1 MGKRTEQDYTMA
13 NNKYLDAFMK
23 TFPYEGL
30 TYDDVTLVTQYADF
44 LPDDASLETQLTSRQ
59 KMKIPFVSAA
69 MDTVT
74 EAPMA
79 IAMALAGGIGVIHK
93 NLEEDEQA
101 KEVAKVKN
109 HLNGLIASPV
119 CFHANDDIA
128 YLRAEK
134 KRRGLK
140 FNGFPVLDDQD
151 RLVGMITSSDMRFA
165 PMNAA
170 TLKDVM
176 QKTLIT
182 AKPGTSLKKA
192 YEIMR
197 ANKLGKLPLVDKAGH
212 VVGLY
217 SFTDVQRLVENQNP
231 TYNCDDKFRLRVS
244 ASVSGGKGDLS
255 RMEKLADAG
264 VDVVVVDSAHGHSK
278 GIMDMTKYIVKHFP
292 KVDVIAGN
300 IATGEAALAL
310 AKCGAHAVKVGIGP
324 GSICTTRV
332 VCGVG
337 IPQLTAVYSAAKAL
351 RGTGVPVIADGGIKL
366 SGDVPKALAAGAS
379 SVMLGSV
386 LAGTEESPGEKIYA
400 NGRKYVTYR
409 GMGSMAAL
417 KNGKGSRARYFQ
429 DNEAD
434 ENLVPQGIEGMVPYS
449 GHVSAIMTQFCGGL
463 RASLGYC
470 GTKTVAE
477 LQARGKFYR
486 VTAAGQR
493 EARPHDI
500 TITKEAPNYRT

>member
-1 MGKRTEQDYTMA
+1 MNR
-13 NNKYLDAFMK
+13 YLDKFMA
-23 TFPYEGL
+23 TFPFEGL

-44 LPDDASLETQLTSRQ
+44 LPDDASLETKLTSRQ
-59 KMKIPFVSAA
+59 KMKIPFISAA

-93 NLEEDEQA
+93 NLEEDDQA
-101 KEVAKVKN
+101 REVAKVKN
-109 HLNGLIASPV
+109 YLNGLISRPV

-128 YLRAEK
+128 FLRSEK
-134 KRRGLK
+134 KRMGLK
-140 FNGFPVLDDQD
+140 FNGFPVLDDD
-151 RLVGMITSSDMRFA
+151 ERLVGMITSSDMRFA
-165 PMNAA
+165 PMEARK
-170 TLKDVM
+170 LSDVM
-176 QKTLIT
+176 QKGMVT

-192 YEIMR
+192 YDIMR
-197 ANKLGKLPLVDKAGH
+197 ANKIGKLPLVDKNGR

-217 SFTDVQRLVENQNP
+217 SFTDVQRLVENQKP
-231 TYNCDDKFRLRVS
+231 TYNCDEHFRLRVS

-278 GIMDMTKYIVKHFP
+278 GIIDMTKYIVKHFP
-292 KVDVIAGN
+292 DVDVISGN
-300 IATGEAALAL
+300 IATGEAAIAL
-310 AKCGAHAVKVGIGP
+310 AKAGAHAVKVGIGP

-351 RGTGVPVIADGGIKL
+351 RGTGVAVIADGGIKL
-366 SGDVPKALAAGAS
+366 SGDVPKAIAAGAD

-386 LAGTEESPGEKIYA
+386 LAGSEESPGEKIYS
-400 NGRKYVTYR
+400 NGRQFVVYR

-429 DNEAD
+429 DNEEEAD
-434 ENLVPQGIEGMVPYS
+434 LVPQGIEGMVPYS
-449 GHVSAIMTQFCGGL
+449 GHVKEIMTQFCGGL

-470 GTKTVAE
+470 GTRTIRD
-477 LQARGKFYR
+477 LQERGKFYR

>member
-1 MGKRTEQDYTMA
+1 MA
-13 NNKYLDAFMK
+13 INKYLDAFMK

-93 NLEEDEQA
+93 NLEEDDQA
-101 KEVAKVKN
+101 AQVRKVKS
-109 HLNGLIASPV
+109 HLNGLIARPV
-119 CFHANDDIA
+119 CFHESDDISF
-128 YLRAEK
+128 LRSE
-134 KRRGLK
+134 KRRLGLK
-140 FNGFPVLDDQD
+140 FNGFPVLDSEE
-151 RLVGMITSSDMRFA
+151 RLVGMITSSDLRYA
-165 PMNAA
+165 PLDAMK
-170 TLKDVM
+170 LSDVM
-176 QKTLIT
+176 QKGMVT

-197 ANKLGKLPLVDKAGH
+197 ANKIGKLPLVDRNGRLA
-212 VVGLY
+212 GLY

-231 TYNCDDKFRLRVS
+231 SYNCDEKFRLRVS
-244 ASVSGGKGDLS
+244 ASVSGGRGDLS

-278 GIMDMTKYIVKHFP
+278 GIIEMTKYIVRHFP
-292 KVDVIAGN
+292 RVDVIAGN
-300 IATGEAALAL
+300 IATGEAAVAL
-310 AKCGAHAVKVGIGP
+310 AKAGAHAVKVGIGP

-366 SGDVPKALAAGAS
+366 SGDVPKAIAAGAS

-386 LAGTEESPGEKIYA
+386 LAGTEESPGEKIYQ
-400 NGRKYVTYR
+400 NGRQYVVYR

-429 DNEAD
+429 DNEAE

-449 GHVSAIMTQFCGGL
+449 GRVSSIMTQFCGGL

-470 GTKTVAE
+470 GTRTIAE
-477 LQARGKFYR
+477 LQARGRFFR

-500 TITKEAPNYRT
+500 TITKEAPNYRA

>member
-1 MGKRTEQDYTMA
+1 MA
-13 NNKYLDAFMK
+13 INKYLDAFMK
-23 TFPYEGL
+23 TFPFEGL

-44 LPDDASLETQLTSRQ
+44 LPDDASLETKLTSRQ
-59 KMKIPFVSAA
+59 KMKVPFISAA

-93 NLEEDEQA
+93 NLEEDAQA
-101 KEVAKVKN
+101 AEVAKVKN
-109 HLNGLIASPV
+109 YLNGLIAKPV

-128 YLRAEK
+128 FLRAEK
-134 KRRGLK
+134 RRLGLT
-140 FNGFPVLDDQD
+140 FNGFPVLDDED
-151 RLVGMITSSDMRFA
+151 RLVGMISGADMRYA
-165 PMNAA
+165 PMDAA
-170 TLKDVM
+170 KLCDVM
-176 QKTLIT
+176 QKDPIT

-192 YEIMR
+192 YDIMR
-197 ANKLGKLPLVDKAGH
+197 AHKMGKLPLVDKAGH

-217 SFTDVQRLVENQNP
+217 SFTDVQRLVENKNP
-231 TYNCDDKFRLRVS
+231 SYNCDEQFRLRVS
-244 ASVSGGKGDLS
+244 ASVSGGKGDLT
-255 RMEKLADAG
+255 RMEKLAEAG

-278 GIMDMTKYIVKHFP
+278 GIMEMTKYIVKNFP

-300 IATGEAALAL
+300 IATGEAAVAL

-351 RGTGVPVIADGGIKL
+351 RGSGVAVIADGGIKL
-366 SGDVPKALAAGAS
+366 SGDVPKALAAGAD

-400 NGRKYVTYR
+400 NGRKYVVYR

-429 DNEAD
+429 DNESED
-434 ENLVPQGIEGMVPYS
+434 DLVPQGIEGMVPYS
-449 GHVSAIMTQFCGGL
+449 GHVSSIMTQFCGGL

-470 GTKTVAE
+470 GTKTIAE
-477 LQARGKFYR
+477 LQARGQFYR

-500 TITKEAPNYRT
+500 TITKEAPNYRA

>member
-1 MGKRTEQDYTMA
+1 M
-13 NNKYLDAFMK
+13 NKYLDEFMK
-23 TFPYEGL
+23 TFPFEGL

-44 LPDDASLETQLTSRQ
+44 LPDDTSLETKLTSRTT
-59 KMKIPFVSAA
+59 MKVPFISAA

-101 KEVAKVKN
+101 KQVSKVKN
-109 HLNGLIASPV
+109 YLNGLIEAPV
-119 CFHANDDIA
+119 CFHENDDISF
-128 YLRAEK
+128 LRSE
-134 KRRGLK
+134 KRRMGLK
-140 FNGFPVLDDQD
+140 FNGFPVLDAED

-165 PMNAA
+165 PMDAMK
-170 TLKDVM
+170 LKEVM
-176 QKTLIT
+176 QPCPIT
-182 AKPGTSLKKA
+182 GPKGMSLKKA
-192 YEIMR
+192 YDLMR
-197 ANKLGKLPLVDKAGH
+197 KAKIGKLPLVDKAGK
-212 VVGLY
+212 VIGLY

-231 TYNCDDKFRLRVS
+231 TYNCDDKYRLRVS
-244 ASVSGGKGDLS
+244 ASVSGGKGDLA
-255 RMEKLADAG
+255 RAEKLVEAG
-264 VDVVVVDSAHGHSK
+264 VDVIVVDSAHGHTK
-278 GIMDMTKYIVKHFP
+278 GIMEMTKYLVKHYP
-292 KVDVIAGN
+292 KLDVIAGN

-337 IPQLTAVYSAAKAL
+337 IPQLTAVYNAAKAL
-351 RGTGVPVIADGGIKL
+351 RGTGVAVIADGGIKL
-366 SGDVPKALAAGAS
+366 SGDVPKALAAGAD

-386 LAGTEESPGEKIYA
+386 LAGTEESPGEKIYS
-400 NGRKYVTYR
+400 NGRQYVVYR

-429 DNEAD
+429 DNEAED
-434 ENLVPQGIEGMVPYS
+434 DLVPQGIEGMVPYS
-449 GHVSAIMTQFCGGL
+449 GHVKSIMTQFCGGL

-470 GTKTVAE
+470 GARTIAE
-477 LQARGKFYR
+477 LQETGKFYR

>member
-1 MGKRTEQDYTMA
+1 MA
-13 NNKYLDAFMK
+13 NNRYVDAFMK

-44 LPDDASLETQLTSRQ
+44 LPDDASLVTQLTSRQ
-59 KMKIPFVSAA
+59 KMNIPFVSAA

-93 NLEEDEQA
+93 NLEEDDQA

-109 HLNGLIASPV
+109 YLNGLIASPV
-119 CFHANDDIA
+119 CFHANDDISF
-128 YLRAEK
+128 LRSEK
-134 KRRGLK
+134 KRLGLK
-140 FNGFPVLDDQD
+140 FNGFPVLDDQE
-151 RLVGMITSSDMRFA
+151 RLVGMITSGDMRYA
-165 PMNAA
+165 PLNAA
-170 TLKDVM
+170 KLADVM
-176 QKTLIT
+176 QKNPIT

-197 ANKLGKLPLVDKAGH
+197 ANKIGKLPLVDKAGK

-231 TYNCDDKFRLRVS
+231 TYNCDDRFRLRVS

-278 GIMDMTKYIVKHFP
+278 GIMEMTKYIVKHFP

-366 SGDVPKALAAGAS
+366 SGDVPKAIAAGAS
-379 SVMLGSV
+379 SVMLGSI
-386 LAGTEESPGEKIYA
+386 LAGTDESPGEKIYA
-400 NGRKYVTYR
+400 NGRKYVVYR

-429 DNEAD
+429 DDESE

-449 GHVSAIMTQFCGGL
+449 GRVSAIMTQFCGGL

-470 GTKTVAE
+470 GTKTIAD

-500 TITKEAPNYRT
+500 TITKEAPNYRA

>member
-1 MGKRTEQDYTMA
+1 MNR
-13 NNKYLDAFMK
+13 YLDKFMA
-23 TFPYEGL
+23 TFPFEGL

-44 LPDDASLETQLTSRQ
+44 LPDDASLETNLTSRQ
-59 KMKIPFVSAA
+59 KMKIPFISAA

-101 KEVAKVKN
+101 KEVAKVKSY
-109 HLNGLIASPV
+109 LNGLISKPV
-119 CFHANDDIA
+119 CFHANDDISF
-128 YLRAEK
+128 LRAEK
-134 KRRGLK
+134 KRMGLK
-140 FNGFPVLDDQD
+140 FNGFPVLDDD
-151 RLVGMITSSDMRFA
+151 DCLVGMITSSDMRFA
-165 PMNAA
+165 PMQARK
-170 TLKDVM
+170 LSDVM
-176 QKTLIT
+176 QKSMVT
-182 AKPGTSLKKA
+182 AKAGTSLKKA

-197 ANKLGKLPLVDKAGH
+197 ENKIGKLPLVDKKGRI
-212 VVGLY
+212 VGLY

-231 TYNCDDKFRLRVS
+231 TYNCDDQFRLRVS

-278 GIMDMTKYIVKHFP
+278 GIIDMTKYIVKHFP

-300 IATGEAALAL
+300 IATGEAAVAL
-310 AKCGAHAVKVGIGP
+310 AKAGAHAVKVGIGP

-351 RGTGVPVIADGGIKL
+351 RGSGVAVIADGGIKL
-366 SGDVPKALAAGAS
+366 SGDVPKALAAGAD

-386 LAGTEESPGEKIYA
+386 LAGTEESPGEKIYS
-400 NGRKYVTYR
+400 NGRQYVVYR

-429 DNEAD
+429 DNESED
-434 ENLVPQGIEGMVPYS
+434 DLVPQGIEGMVPYS
-449 GHVSAIMTQFCGGL
+449 GHVKSIMTQFCGGL

-470 GTKTVAE
+470 GAKTVKE
-477 LQARGKFYR
+477 LQEHGKFYR
-486 VTAAGQR
+486 VTAAGLR

-500 TITKEAPNYRT
+500 TITKEAPNSRT

>member
-1 MGKRTEQDYTMA
+1 MNR
-13 NNKYLDAFMK
+13 YLDDFMK

-44 LPDDASLETQLTSRQ
+44 LPDETSLETNLTSRTR
-59 KMKIPFVSAA
+59 MKVPFMSAA

-74 EAPMA
+74 EAQMA
-79 IAMALAGGIGVIHK
+79 IAMALSGGIGCIHK
-93 NLEEDEQA
+93 NLEEDDQA
-101 KEVAKVKN
+101 AQVRQVKK
-109 HLNGLIASPV
+109 HLNGLIDSPV
-119 CFHANDDIA
+119 CFHEDDDIG
-128 YLRAEK
+128 YLRSYKMEHK
-134 KRRGLK
+134 IK
-140 FNGFPVLDDQD
+140 FNGFPVLDADD

-170 TLKDVM
+170 KLRDVM
-176 QKTLIT
+176 QKKLLT
-182 AKPGTSLKKA
+182 AKPGTSLSKA

-197 ANKLGKLPLVDKAGH
+197 ANKIGKLPIVDRNGKIA
-212 VVGLY
+212 GLY
-217 SFTDVQRLVENQNP
+217 SFTDVSRIVENSDS
-231 TYNCDDKFRLRVS
+231 TYNLDDKFRLRAC
-244 ASVSGGKGDLS
+244 ASVSGGRGDLS

-264 VDVVVVDSAHGHSK
+264 VDCVVVDSAHGHSK
-278 GIMDMTKYIVKHFP
+278 GIMEMTKYIVRHYP
-292 KVDVIAGN
+292 KIDVIAGN
-300 IATGEAALAL
+300 IATGEAAKAL

-337 IPQLTAVYSAAKAL
+337 IPQLTAVYNAAKAL
-351 RGTGVPVIADGGIKL
+351 RGSGVAVIADGGIKL
-366 SGDVPKALAAGAS
+366 SGDVPKALAAGAD

-386 LAGTEESPGEKIYA
+386 LAGTEESPGEKIYS
-400 NGRKYVTYR
+400 NGRQYVVYR

-429 DNEAD
+429 DD
-434 ENLVPQGIEGMVPYS
+434 EDEDSLVPQGIEGMVPYS
-449 GHVSAIMTQFCGGL
+449 GRVKSIMTQFCGGL

-470 GTKTVAE
+470 GARTIRE
-477 LQARGKFYR
+477 LQEKGRFYR

>member
-1 MGKRTEQDYTMA
+1 MA
-13 NNKYLDAFMK
+13 INKYLDAFMK
-23 TFPYEGL
+23 TFPFEGL

-44 LPDDASLETQLTSRQ
+44 LPDDASLETKLTSRQ
-59 KMKIPFVSAA
+59 KMKVPFISAA

-93 NLEEDEQA
+93 NLEEDAQA
-101 KEVAKVKN
+101 AEVAKVKN
-109 HLNGLIASPV
+109 YLNGLIAKPV

-128 YLRAEK
+128 FLRAEK
-134 KRRGLK
+134 RRLGLT
-140 FNGFPVLDDQD
+140 FNGFPVLDDED
-151 RLVGMITSSDMRFA
+151 RLVGMISGADMRYA
-165 PMNAA
+165 PMDAA
-170 TLKDVM
+170 NLRDVM
-176 QKTLIT
+176 QKDPIT

-192 YEIMR
+192 YDIMR
-197 ANKLGKLPLVDKAGH
+197 AHKMGKLPLVDKAGH

-217 SFTDVQRLVENQNP
+217 SFTDVQRLVENKNP
-231 TYNCDDKFRLRVS
+231 SYNCDDQFRLRVS
-244 ASVSGGKGDLS
+244 ASVSGGKGDLT
-255 RMEKLADAG
+255 RMEKLAEAG

-278 GIMDMTKYIVKHFP
+278 GIMEMTKYIVKNFP

-300 IATGEAALAL
+300 IATGEAAVAL

-351 RGTGVPVIADGGIKL
+351 RGSGVAVIADGGIKL
-366 SGDVPKALAAGAS
+366 SGDVPKALAAGAD

-400 NGRKYVTYR
+400 NGRKYVVYR

-429 DNEAD
+429 DNESED
-434 ENLVPQGIEGMVPYS
+434 DLVPQGIEGMVPYS
-449 GHVSAIMTQFCGGL
+449 GHVSSIMTQFCGGL

-470 GTKTVAE
+470 GTKTIAE
-477 LQARGKFYR
+477 LQARGQFYR

>member
-1 MGKRTEQDYTMA
+1 MA
-13 NNKYLDAFMK
+13 INKYLDAFMK
-23 TFPYEGL
+23 TFPFEGL

-44 LPDDASLETQLTSRQ
+44 LPDDASLETKLTSRQ
-59 KMKIPFVSAA
+59 KMKVPFISAA

-93 NLEEDEQA
+93 NLEEDAQA
-101 KEVAKVKN
+101 AEVAKVKN
-109 HLNGLIASPV
+109 YLNGLIAKPV

-128 YLRAEK
+128 FLRAEK
-134 KRRGLK
+134 RRLGLT
-140 FNGFPVLDDQD
+140 FNGFPVLDDED
-151 RLVGMITSSDMRFA
+151 RLVGMISGADMRHA
-165 PMNAA
+165 PMDAA
-170 TLKDVM
+170 KLRDVM
-176 QKTLIT
+176 QKDPIT

-192 YEIMR
+192 YDIMR
-197 ANKLGKLPLVDKAGH
+197 AHKMGKLPLVDKAGH

-217 SFTDVQRLVENQNP
+217 SFTDVQRLVENKNP
-231 TYNCDDKFRLRVS
+231 SYNCDEQFRLRVS
-244 ASVSGGKGDLS
+244 ASVSGGKGDLT
-255 RMEKLADAG
+255 RMEKLAEAG

-278 GIMDMTKYIVKHFP
+278 GIMEMTKYIVKNFP

-300 IATGEAALAL
+300 IATGEAAAAL

-351 RGTGVPVIADGGIKL
+351 RGSGVAVIADGGIKL
-366 SGDVPKALAAGAS
+366 SGDVPKALAAGAD

-400 NGRKYVTYR
+400 NGRKYVVYR

-429 DNEAD
+429 DNESED
-434 ENLVPQGIEGMVPYS
+434 DLVPQGIEGMVPYS
-449 GHVSAIMTQFCGGL
+449 GHVSSIMTQFCGGL

>member
-1 MGKRTEQDYTMA
+1 MA
-13 NNKYLDAFMK
+13 INKYLDAFMK
-23 TFPYEGL
+23 TFPFEGL

-44 LPDDASLETQLTSRQ
+44 LPDDASLETKLTSRQ
-59 KMKIPFVSAA
+59 KMKVPFISAA

-93 NLEEDEQA
+93 NLEEDAQA
-101 KEVAKVKN
+101 AEVAKVKN
-109 HLNGLIASPV
+109 YLNGLIAKPV

-128 YLRAEK
+128 FLRAEK
-134 KRRGLK
+134 RRLGLT

-151 RLVGMITSSDMRFA
+151 RLVGMISGADMRYA
-165 PMNAA
+165 PMDAA
-170 TLKDVM
+170 KLCDVM
-176 QKTLIT
+176 QKDPIT

-192 YEIMR
+192 YDIMR
-197 ANKLGKLPLVDKAGH
+197 AHKMGKLPLVDKAGR

-217 SFTDVQRLVENQNP
+217 SFTDVQRLVENKNP
-231 TYNCDDKFRLRVS
+231 SYNCDDQFRLRVS
-244 ASVSGGKGDLS
+244 ASVSGGKGDLA
-255 RMEKLADAG
+255 RMEKLAEAG

-278 GIMDMTKYIVKHFP
+278 GIMEMTKYIAKNFP

-300 IATGEAALAL
+300 IATGEAAVAL

-351 RGTGVPVIADGGIKL
+351 RGSGVAVIADGGIKL
-366 SGDVPKALAAGAS
+366 SGDVPKAIAAGAD

-400 NGRKYVTYR
+400 NGRKYVVYR

-429 DNEAD
+429 DNESED
-434 ENLVPQGIEGMVPYS
+434 DLVPQGIEGMVPYS
-449 GHVSAIMTQFCGGL
+449 GHVAAIMTQFCGGL

-470 GTKTVAE
+470 GTKTIAD

-500 TITKEAPNYRT
+500 TITKEAPNYRA

>member
-1 MGKRTEQDYTMA
+1 MH
-13 NNKYLDAFMK
+13 NKYLDAFMK
-23 TFPYEGL
+23 TFPFEGL

-44 LPDDASLETQLTSRQ
+44 LPDDASLGTQLTSRQ
-59 KMKIPFVSAA
+59 KMNVPFISAA

-109 HLNGLIASPV
+109 YLNGLIANPV
-119 CFHANDDIA
+119 CFHESDDISF
-128 YLRAEK
+128 LRSEK
-134 KRRGLK
+134 KRLGLT
-140 FNGFPVLDDQD
+140 FNGFPVLDAQE
-151 RLVGMITSSDMRFA
+151 RLVGMITGSDMRFA
-165 PMNAA
+165 PMDAV

-176 QKTLIT
+176 QTNLIT

-192 YEIMR
+192 YDIMR
-197 ANKLGKLPLVDKAGH
+197 ANKLGKLPLVGKDGKVA
-212 VVGLY
+212 GLY

-264 VDVVVVDSAHGHSK
+264 VDVVVVDSAHGHTK
-278 GIMDMTKYIVKHFP
+278 GIMDMTKYIVRHFP

-337 IPQLTAVYSAAKAL
+337 IPQLTAVYNAAKAL

-366 SGDVPKALAAGAS
+366 SGDVPKALVAGAS

-386 LAGTEESPGEKIYA
+386 LAGTEESPGEKILA
-400 NGRKYVTYR
+400 NGRKYVVYR

-429 DNEAD
+429 DNEAED
-434 ENLVPQGIEGMVPYS
+434 DLVPQGIEGMVPYS
-449 GHVSAIMTQFCGGL
+449 GHVRAIMTQFCGGL
-463 RASLGYC
+463 KASLGYC
-470 GTKTVAE
+470 GTKTIPE

-500 TITKEAPNYRT
+500 TITKEAPNYRA

>member
-1 MGKRTEQDYTMA
+1 MPEGDAM
-13 NNKYLDAFMK
+13 NKYLDSFMK
-23 TFPYEGL
+23 AFPYEGL

-44 LPDDASLETQLTSRQ
+44 LPDDTSLETKLTSRTS
-59 KMKIPFVSAA
+59 MKIPFMSAA

-79 IAMALAGGIGVIHK
+79 ISMALAGGIGCIHK

-101 KEVAKVKN
+101 AQVARVKN

-119 CFHANDDIA
+119 CFHANDDISF
-128 YLRAEK
+128 LRSE
-134 KRRGLK
+134 KRRMGLK
-140 FNGFPVLDDQD
+140 FNGFPVLDADD
-151 RLVGMITSSDMRFA
+151 KLVGMITSSDMRFA
-165 PMNAA
+165 PMNAMK
-170 TLKDVM
+170 LKDVM
-176 QKTLIT
+176 QPCPIT
-182 AKPGTSLKKA
+182 GDAKTSLKKA
-192 YEIMR
+192 YDLMR
-197 ANKLGKLPLVDKAGH
+197 KAKIGKLPLVDKAGR
-212 VVGLY
+212 VIGLY
-217 SFTDVQRLVENQNP
+217 SFTDVARIIENSNAG
-231 TYNCDDKFRLRVS
+231 YNCDDKFRLRVS
-244 ASVSGGKGDLS
+244 ASVSGGKGDLT
-255 RMEKLADAG
+255 RMEKLAEAG

-278 GIMDMTKYIVKHFP
+278 GIMEMTKYIVKHFP

-300 IATGEAALAL
+300 IATGEAAVDL

-351 RGTGVPVIADGGIKL
+351 RGSGVAVIADGGIKL
-366 SGDVPKALAAGAS
+366 SGDVPKALAAGAD

-400 NGRKYVTYR
+400 NGRKYVVYR

-429 DNEAD
+429 DNESD
-434 ENLVPQGIEGMVPYS
+434 DGLVPQGIEGMVPYS

-470 GTKTVAE
+470 GTKTIAE

>member
-1 MGKRTEQDYTMA
+1 MA
-13 NNKYLDAFMK
+13 INKYLDAFMK
-23 TFPYEGL
+23 TFPFEGL

-44 LPDDASLETQLTSRQ
+44 LPDDASLETKLTSRQ
-59 KMKIPFVSAA
+59 KMKVPFISAA

-93 NLEEDEQA
+93 NLEADAQA
-101 KEVAKVKN
+101 AEVAKVKN
-109 HLNGLIASPV
+109 YLNGLIAKPV

-128 YLRAEK
+128 FLRAEK
-134 KRRGLK
+134 RRLGLT
-140 FNGFPVLDDQD
+140 FNGFPVLDDED
-151 RLVGMITSSDMRFA
+151 RLVGMISGADMRYA
-165 PMNAA
+165 PMDAA
-170 TLKDVM
+170 KLRDVM
-176 QKTLIT
+176 QKDPIT

-192 YEIMR
+192 YDIMR
-197 ANKLGKLPLVDKAGH
+197 AHKMGKLPLVDKAGH

-217 SFTDVQRLVENQNP
+217 SFTDVQRLVENKNP
-231 TYNCDDKFRLRVS
+231 SYNCDEQFRLRVS
-244 ASVSGGKGDLS
+244 ASVSGGKGDLT
-255 RMEKLADAG
+255 RMEKLAEAG

-278 GIMDMTKYIVKHFP
+278 GIMEMTKYIVKNFP

-300 IATGEAALAL
+300 IATGEAAVAL

-351 RGTGVPVIADGGIKL
+351 RGSGVAVIADGGIKL
-366 SGDVPKALAAGAS
+366 SGDVPKALAAGAD

-400 NGRKYVTYR
+400 NGRKYVVYR

-429 DNEAD
+429 DNESED
-434 ENLVPQGIEGMVPYS
+434 DLVPQGIEGMVPYS
-449 GHVSAIMTQFCGGL
+449 GHVSSIMTQFCGGL

-470 GTKTVAE
+470 GTKTIAE
-477 LQARGKFYR
+477 LQARGQFYR

>member
-1 MGKRTEQDYTMA
+1 M
-13 NNKYLDAFMK
+13 NKYMDSFMK

-44 LPDDASLETQLTSRQ
+44 LPDEASLETNLTARI
-59 KMKIPFVSAA
+59 KMKIPFISAA

-79 IAMALAGGIGVIHK
+79 IAMALAGGIGCIHK
-93 NLEEDEQA
+93 NLEEDDQA
-101 KEVAKVKN
+101 REVAKVKN
-109 HLNGLIASPV
+109 YLNGLIETPI
-119 CFHANDDIA
+119 CFHANDDISF
-128 YLRAEK
+128 LRSEK
-134 KRRGLK
+134 KRMGLK
-140 FNGFPVLDDQD
+140 FNGFPVLDDQE
-151 RLVGMITSSDMRFA
+151 RLVGMITGSDMRFA

-170 TLKDVM
+170 KLSDVM
-176 QKTLIT
+176 QKTMVT
-182 AKPGTSLKKA
+182 GKPGTTLKKA

-197 ANKLGKLPLVDKAGH
+197 ENKIGKLPLVNKDGKI
-212 VVGLY
+212 VGLY
-217 SFTDVQRLVENQNP
+217 SFTDVARIIENPNSG
-231 TYNCDDKFRLRVS
+231 YNCDDKFRLRVS

-255 RMEKLADAG
+255 RMEKLAEAG

-278 GIMDMTKYIVKHFP
+278 GIMDMTKYIVKNFP

-337 IPQLTAVYSAAKAL
+337 IPQLTAVYNAAKAL
-351 RGTGVPVIADGGIKL
+351 RGSGVAVIADGGIKL
-366 SGDVPKALAAGAS
+366 SGDVPKAIAAGAD

-386 LAGTEESPGEKIYA
+386 LAGTEESPGEKIYS
-400 NGRKYVTYR
+400 NGRKYVVYR

-429 DNEAD
+429 DNETED
-434 ENLVPQGIEGMVPYS
+434 DLVPQGIEGMVPYS
-449 GHVSAIMTQFCGGL
+449 GHVRSIMVQFCGGL
-463 RASLGYC
+463 KASLGYC
-470 GTKTVAE
+470 GARSIGE
-477 LQARGKFYR
+477 LQENGKFYR

-500 TITKEAPNYRT
+500 TITKEAPNYRA

>member
-1 MGKRTEQDYTMA
+1 M
-13 NNKYLDAFMK
+13 NKYLDSFMK
-23 TFPYEGL
+23 AFPYEGL

-44 LPDDASLETQLTSRQ
+44 LPDDTSLETKLTSRT
-59 KMKIPFVSAA
+59 KMKVPFMSAA

-79 IAMALAGGIGVIHK
+79 IAMALAGCIGCIHK
-93 NLEEDEQA
+93 NLEEDDQA
-101 KEVAKVKN
+101 AQVAKVKN
-109 HLNGLIASPV
+109 HLNGLIASPI
-119 CFHANDDIA
+119 CFHENDDISF
-128 YLRAEK
+128 LRAEK
-134 KRRGLK
+134 KRMGLK
-140 FNGFPVLDDQD
+140 FNGFPVLDAND
-151 RLVGMITSSDMRFA
+151 RLVGMITTSDMRFA
-165 PMNAA
+165 PMEAKK
-170 TLKDVM
+170 LKDVM
-176 QKTLIT
+176 QQAPIT
-182 AKPGTSLKKA
+182 AKPGPSLTKA
-192 YEIMR
+192 YDIMR
-197 ANKLGKLPLVDKAGH
+197 THKMGKLPLVDKAGC

-217 SFTDVQRLVENQNP
+217 SFTDVQRLVENKNP
-231 TYNCDDKFRLRVS
+231 SYNCDDQFRLRVS
-244 ASVSGGKGDLS
+244 ASVSGGKGDLT
-255 RMEKLADAG
+255 RMEKLAEAG

-278 GIMDMTKYIVKHFP
+278 GIMEMTKYIVKNFP

-300 IATGEAALAL
+300 IATGEAAVAL

-351 RGTGVPVIADGGIKL
+351 RGSGVAVIADGGIKL
-366 SGDVPKALAAGAS
+366 SGDVPKALAAGAD

-400 NGRKYVTYR
+400 NGRKYVVYR

-429 DNEAD
+429 DNESED
-434 ENLVPQGIEGMVPYS
+434 DLVPQGIEGMVPYS
-449 GHVSAIMTQFCGGL
+449 GHVSSIMTQFCGGL

-470 GTKTVAE
+470 GTKTIAE
-477 LQARGKFYR
+477 LQARGQFYR

>member
-1 MGKRTEQDYTMA
+1 MA
-13 NNKYLDAFMK
+13 INKYLDAFMK
-23 TFPYEGL
+23 TFPFEGL

-44 LPDDASLETQLTSRQ
+44 LPDDASLETKLTSRQ
-59 KMKIPFVSAA
+59 KMKVPFISAA

-93 NLEEDEQA
+93 NLEEDAQA
-101 KEVAKVKN
+101 AEVAKVKN
-109 HLNGLIASPV
+109 YLNGLIAKPV

-128 YLRAEK
+128 FLRAEK
-134 KRRGLK
+134 RRLGLT
-140 FNGFPVLDDQD
+140 FNGFPVLDDED
-151 RLVGMITSSDMRFA
+151 RLVGMISGADMRYA
-165 PMNAA
+165 PMDAA
-170 TLKDVM
+170 KLRDVM
-176 QKTLIT
+176 QKDPIT

-192 YEIMR
+192 YDIMR
-197 ANKLGKLPLVDKAGH
+197 AHKMGKLPLVDKAGH

-217 SFTDVQRLVENQNP
+217 SFTDVQRLVENKNP
-231 TYNCDDKFRLRVS
+231 SYNCDEQFRLRVS
-244 ASVSGGKGDLS
+244 ASVSGGKGDLT
-255 RMEKLADAG
+255 RMEKLAEAG

-278 GIMDMTKYIVKHFP
+278 GIMEMTKYIVKNFP

-300 IATGEAALAL
+300 IATGEAAVAL

-351 RGTGVPVIADGGIKL
+351 RGSGVAVIADGGIKL
-366 SGDVPKALAAGAS
+366 SGDVPKALAAGAD

-400 NGRKYVTYR
+400 NGRKYVVYR

-429 DNEAD
+429 DNESED
-434 ENLVPQGIEGMVPYS
+434 DLVPQGIEGMVPYS
-449 GHVSAIMTQFCGGL
+449 GHVASIMTQFCGGL

>member
-1 MGKRTEQDYTMA
+1 M
-13 NNKYLDAFMK
+13 NKHVDNFMK
-23 TFPYEGL
+23 AFPFEGL

-44 LPDDASLETQLTSRQ
+44 LPDDASLETRLTARI
-59 KMKIPFVSAA
+59 KMNTPFISAA

-79 IAMALAGGIGVIHK
+79 IAMALEGGIGVIHK
-93 NLEEDEQA
+93 NLEDFEQA
-101 KEVAKVKN
+101 EQVAKVKN
-109 HLNGLIASPV
+109 HLNGLIANPV
-119 CFHANDDIA
+119 CFHEDDDISF
-128 YLRAEK
+128 LRKEKAERK
-134 KRRGLK
+134 LK
-140 FNGFPVLDDQD
+140 FNGFPVLDKDD
-151 RLVGMITSSDMRFA
+151 RLVGMITGSDMRFA
-165 PMNAA
+165 PMNAMK
-170 TLKDVM
+170 LKEVM
-176 QKTLIT
+176 QKTIL
-182 AKPGTSLKKA
+182 AGKPGTSLKKA

-197 ANKLGKLPLVDKAGH
+197 ANKIGKLPLVDKKGH

-217 SFTDVQRLVENQNP
+217 SFTDVQRIVEHSNNAA
-231 TYNCDDKFRLRVS
+231 NCDDKFRLRVA
-244 ASVSGGKGDLS
+244 ASVSGGKGDYG

-278 GIMDMTKYIVKHFP
+278 GIMDMTRWIVKHFP
-292 KVDVIAGN
+292 KIDVIAGN

-310 AKCGAHAVKVGIGP
+310 AKAGAHAVKVGIGP

-351 RGTGVPVIADGGIKL
+351 GGSIPVIADGGIKI
-366 SGDVPKALAAGAS
+366 SGDVPKALAAGADT
-379 SVMLGSV
+379 VMLGSV
-386 LAGTEESPGEKIYA
+386 LAGTEESPGEKIYS
-400 NGRKYVTYR
+400 NGRQYVVYR

-429 DNEAD
+429 DNESD
-434 ENLVPQGIEGMVPYS
+434 EDLVPQGIEGMVPYS
-449 GHVSAIMTQFCGGL
+449 GRVKSIMTQFCGGL

-470 GTKTVAE
+470 GTKTIAE
-477 LQARGKFYR
+477 LQKKGKFYR
-486 VTAAGQR
+486 VTAAGLR

>member
-1 MGKRTEQDYTMA
+1 MA
-13 NNKYLDAFMK
+13 INKYLDAFMK
-23 TFPYEGL
+23 TFPFEGL

-44 LPDDASLETQLTSRQ
+44 LPDDASLETKLTSRQ
-59 KMKIPFVSAA
+59 KMKVPFISAA

-93 NLEEDEQA
+93 NLEEDAQA
-101 KEVAKVKN
+101 AEVAKVKN
-109 HLNGLIASPV
+109 YLNGLIAKPV

-128 YLRAEK
+128 FLRAEK
-134 KRRGLK
+134 RRLGLT
-140 FNGFPVLDDQD
+140 FNGFPVLDDED
-151 RLVGMITSSDMRFA
+151 RLVGMISGADMRYA
-165 PMNAA
+165 PMDAA
-170 TLKDVM
+170 KLRDVM
-176 QKTLIT
+176 QKDPIT

-192 YEIMR
+192 YDIMR
-197 ANKLGKLPLVDKAGH
+197 AHKMGKLPLVDKAGH

-217 SFTDVQRLVENQNP
+217 SFTDVQRLVENKNP
-231 TYNCDDKFRLRVS
+231 SYNCDEQFRLRVS
-244 ASVSGGKGDLS
+244 ASVSGGKGDLT
-255 RMEKLADAG
+255 RMEKLAEAG

-278 GIMDMTKYIVKHFP
+278 GIMEMTKYIVKNFP

-300 IATGEAALAL
+300 IATGEAAVAL

-351 RGTGVPVIADGGIKL
+351 RGSGVAVIADGGIKL
-366 SGDVPKALAAGAS
+366 SGDVPKALAAGAD

-400 NGRKYVTYR
+400 NGRKYVVYR

-429 DNEAD
+429 DNESED
-434 ENLVPQGIEGMVPYS
+434 DLVPQGIEGMVPYS
-449 GHVSAIMTQFCGGL
+449 GHVSSIMTQFCGGL

-470 GTKTVAE
+470 GTKTIAE
-477 LQARGKFYR
+477 LQARGQFYR

-500 TITKEAPNYRT
+500 TITKEAPNYRA

>member
-1 MGKRTEQDYTMA
+1 M
-13 NNKYLDAFMK
+13 NKYMDQFMAA
-23 TFPYEGL
+23 FPYEGL

-44 LPDDASLETQLTSRQ
+44 LPDEASLETKLTSRT
-59 KMKIPFVSAA
+59 KMKIPFMSAA

-79 IAMALAGGIGVIHK
+79 IAMALAGGIGCIHK
-93 NLEEDEQA
+93 NLEEDDQA
-101 KEVAKVKN
+101 AQVAKVKN

-119 CFHANDDIA
+119 CFHANDDISF
-128 YLRAEK
+128 LRSEK
-134 KRRGLK
+134 KRMGLK
-140 FNGFPVLDDQD
+140 FNGFPVLDADD
-151 RLVGMITSSDMRFA
+151 KLVGMITSSDMRFA
-165 PMNAA
+165 PMNAMK
-170 TLKDVM
+170 LKDVM
-176 QKTLIT
+176 QPCPIT
-182 AKPGTSLKKA
+182 GDAKTSLKKA
-192 YEIMR
+192 YDIMR
-197 ANKLGKLPLVDKAGH
+197 KEKVGKLPLVDKSGK

-217 SFTDVQRLVENQNP
+217 SFTDVSRIVENSAAG
-231 TYNCDDKFRLRVS
+231 YNCDEKFRLRVS

-264 VDVVVVDSAHGHSK
+264 VDVVVVDSAHGHTK
-278 GIMDMTKYIVKHFP
+278 GIMDMTKYIVRHFP

-300 IATGEAALAL
+300 IATGEAAVAL

-337 IPQLTAVYSAAKAL
+337 IPQLTAVYNAAKAL
-351 RGTGVPVIADGGIKL
+351 RGTGVAVIADGGIKL
-366 SGDVPKALAAGAS
+366 SGDVPKALAAGAD

-386 LAGTEESPGEKIYA
+386 LAGTEESPGEKIYS
-400 NGRKYVTYR
+400 NGRQYVVYR
-409 GMGSMAAL
+409 GMGSLAAL

-429 DNEAD
+429 DNEAED
-434 ENLVPQGIEGMVPYS
+434 DLVPQGIEGMVPYS
-449 GHVSAIMTQFCGGL
+449 GRVKSIMTQFCGGL

-470 GTKTVAE
+470 GAKTVAE
-477 LQARGKFYR
+477 LQKKGKFYR
-486 VTAAGQR
+486 VTTAGLR

>member
-1 MGKRTEQDYTMA
+1 MNR
-13 NNKYLDAFMK
+13 YLDKFMA
-23 TFPYEGL
+23 TFPFEGL

-44 LPDDASLETQLTSRQ
+44 LPDDASLETNLTSRQ
-59 KMKIPFVSAA
+59 KMKIPFISAA

-109 HLNGLIASPV
+109 YLNGLISKPV
-119 CFHANDDIA
+119 CFHANDDISF
-128 YLRAEK
+128 LRSEK
-134 KRRGLK
+134 KRMGLK
-140 FNGFPVLDDQD
+140 FNGFPVLDDEE
-151 RLVGMITSSDMRFA
+151 RLVGMITASDMRFA
-165 PMNAA
+165 PMQARK
-170 TLKDVM
+170 LSDVM
-176 QKTLIT
+176 QSAMVT
-182 AKPGTSLKKA
+182 AKAGTSLKKA
-192 YEIMR
+192 YDIMR
-197 ANKLGKLPLVDKAGH
+197 ENKIGKLPLVDKKGRI
-212 VVGLY
+212 VGLY
-217 SFTDVQRLVENQNP
+217 SFTDVQRLVENKNP
-231 TYNCDDKFRLRVS
+231 TYNCDDQFRLRVS

-255 RMEKLADAG
+255 RMEKLAEAG

-278 GIMDMTKYIVKHFP
+278 GIIDMTKYIVKHFP

-300 IATGEAALAL
+300 IATGEAAVAL
-310 AKCGAHAVKVGIGP
+310 AKAGAHAVKVGIGP

-351 RGTGVPVIADGGIKL
+351 RGSGVAVIADGGIKL
-366 SGDVPKALAAGAS
+366 SGDVPKALAAGAD

-386 LAGTEESPGEKIYA
+386 LAGTEESPGEKIYS
-400 NGRKYVTYR
+400 NGRQYVVYR

-429 DNEAD
+429 DNESED
-434 ENLVPQGIEGMVPYS
+434 DLVPQGIEGMVPYS
-449 GHVSAIMTQFCGGL
+449 GHVSSIMTQFCGGL

-470 GTKTVAE
+470 GAKTVKE
-477 LQARGKFYR
+477 LQERGKFYR
-486 VTAAGQR
+486 VTAAGLR

>member
-1 MGKRTEQDYTMA
+1 MNR
-13 NNKYLDAFMK
+13 YLDKFMA
-23 TFPYEGL
+23 TFPFEGL

-44 LPDDASLETQLTSRQ
+44 LPDDASLETKLTSRQ
-59 KMKIPFVSAA
+59 KMKIPFMSAA

-79 IAMALAGGIGVIHK
+79 IAMAIAGGIGVIHK
-93 NLEEDEQA
+93 NLEEDDQA

-109 HLNGLIASPV
+109 YLNGLISKPI
-119 CFHANDDIA
+119 CFHANDDISF
-128 YLRAEK
+128 LRAEK
-134 KRRGLK
+134 RSHGYK

-151 RLVGMITSSDMRFA
+151 RLVGMITGSDMRFA
-165 PMNAA
+165 PLNAA
-170 TLKDVM
+170 KLAEVM
-176 QKTLIT
+176 QKDPIT

-197 ANKLGKLPLVDKAGH
+197 ANKIGKLPLVDRNGR

-231 TYNCDDKFRLRVS
+231 TYNCDEQFRLRVS

-255 RMEKLADAG
+255 RMEKLAAAG

-278 GIMDMTKYIVKHFP
+278 GIIEMTKYIVKHFP

-300 IATGEAALAL
+300 IATGEAAVAL

-351 RGTGVPVIADGGIKL
+351 RERSKEPGFRAPVFTEVPFE
-366 SGDVPKALAAGAS
+366 
-379 SVMLGSV
+379 V
-386 LAGTEESPGEKIYA
+386 LPEDPEHPDPDRFYGF
-400 NGRKYVTYR
+400 
-409 GMGSMAAL
+409 L
-417 KNGKGSRARYFQ
+417 FQ
-429 DNEAD
+429 DTDLPKFLFQKIEKLLPD
-434 ENLVPQGIEGMVPYS
+434 ITVMKNLCVHSHFLFPRFHRFFWPHMCSSLLSQNHLLYS
-449 GHVSAIMTQFCGGL
+449 GNSEH
-463 RASLGYC
+463 
-470 GTKTVAE
+470 
-477 LQARGKFYR
+477 
-486 VTAAGQR
+486 
-493 EARPHDI
+493 
-500 TITKEAPNYRT
+500 